1 VAKIEELK
9 PMSRLDRQ
17 VHRFIAEHIDLSGES
32 PTFGEIQA
40 HLGIASKSTVAR
52 TVSSL
57 ESHGLVRRKPG
68 GHRGIKLLVRPA
80 EYEERRGAETGAGE
94 AESVELLPAQRQTL
108 LQREVHDFL
117 ARYQS
122 LNGRAP
128 TFEEI
133 QRYLGLRSKGSVA
146 YAVDALE
153 AQGAVRRSS
162 RRHRGIEIVE
172 LPGHWHREETEIP
185 LLGQIAAGAP
195 IQAVPQSDTLLVARD
210 MLTGRIN
217 YALRVYGDSMR
228 EEGILDGDY
237 LVVEAR
243 ETANDGDIVVALIDD
258 ENATL
263 KRFFREADRV
273 RLEPANR
280 QYESIY
286 VAPPHRLRIQG
297 VLRAVIRKY

>member
-1 VAKIEELK
+1 
-9 PMSRLDRQ
+9 MRRLDRQ
-17 VHRFIAEHIDLSGES
+17 IHRFIAEHIDFSGDS

-40 HLGIASKSTVAR
+40 RLKIASKSTVAKA
-52 TVSSL
+52 VSTL
-57 ESHGLVRRKPG
+57 ESHGLVRREPRC
-68 GHRGIKLLVRPA
+68 HRGIKLLVRPA
-80 EYEERRGAETGAGE
+80 DYGDKGEAGE
-94 AESVELLPAQRQTL
+94 TEPVELLAAQRQTL

-153 AQGAVRRSS
+153 ARGAVRRSS
-162 RRHRGIEIVE
+162 RRHRGIEIIE
-172 LPGHWHREETEIP
+172 LPGRWHREEAEIP
-185 LLGQIAAGAP
+185 LLGLIAAGAP

-210 MLTGRIN
+210 MLAGRVN

-228 EEGILDGDY
+228 DEGILDGDY

-263 KRFFREADRV
+263 KRFFREADHV

-280 QYESIY
+280 QYDPIY

-297 VLRAVIRKY
+297 VLKAVIRKY